1 MKKCIVIPDSFK
13 GTLSSEEV
21 CRIVSDKIR
30 EIEPGCEVV
39 AIPVADGGE
48 GTVDCFLY
56 AADAKKIEV
65 ETQGPYGETVA
76 AYYARMGDTAVIE
89 MAQAAGLRKLKEGRI
104 RADFYLWSG
113 VDSSARGRA
122 WMQEA
127 GHWTGRQLYQ

>member
-89 MAQAAGLRKLKEGRI
+89 MAQAAGLAVGHNGRRRVRHRYGAKI
-104 RADFYLWSG
+104 G
-113 VDSSARGRA
+113 P
-122 WMQEA
+122 
-127 GHWTGRQLYQ
+127 HRQLFLCLHLF